1 MGKKVKRLILPI
13 DNVVKAAAKMLN
25 IFLFFPAAFGISW
38 PLDKMEFNVR
48 FEFCL
53 RIYNFCAASGS
64 NMHLRPA
71 CRSLDRLMS
80 IQSWKYIIVSTG
92 RKPCYQTFYTRSSKH
107 GA

>member
-25 IFLFFPAAFGISW
+25 IFLFFSAAFGISW
-38 PLDKMEFNVR
+38 PFDKMEFNVR

-64 NMHLRPA
+64 NMHRRHA
-71 CRSLDRLMS
+71 WRFLDRLMS
-80 IQSWKYIIVSTG
+80 IQTGKYIMVSTG
-92 RKPCYQTFYTRSSKH
+92 RKSCYQNFL
-107 GA
+107 